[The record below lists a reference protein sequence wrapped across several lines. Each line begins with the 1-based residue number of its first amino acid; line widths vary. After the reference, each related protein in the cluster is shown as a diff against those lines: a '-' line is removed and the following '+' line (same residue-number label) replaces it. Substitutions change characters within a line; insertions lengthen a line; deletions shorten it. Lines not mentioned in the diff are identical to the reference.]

1 MSITPEQIEAEHR
14 AALESLTK
22 EQQRALARMQ
32 RAYQL
37 SHFNHHKLGENL
49 QQIFESEAQRRNE
62 TRTPDGSLP
71 PDDGPS
77 GTPKP

>member
-1 MSITPEQIEAEHR
+1 MSVKPEQVEAEHR

-49 QQIFESEAQRRNE
+49 QQIFETEARRRNE
-62 TRTPDGSLP
+62 GQTAPEASADSAE
-71 PDDGPS
+71 DAS
-77 GTPKP
+77 KA